1 MSVPTGRSGRL
12 LYLDASA
19 IVKLVVEEPESPALR
34 QALRGRPQRV
44 SSALALVEVN
54 LAAARRTPAPP
65 SERVREVLAGL
76 TLLAVD
82 QSVLEFAAGLH
93 ESRLRALD
101 AIHLAT
107 AQSLG
112 EDLASLLAY
121 DSRLLAAAHDRG
133 LPTEQ
138 PR

>member
-1 MSVPTGRSGRL
+1 MDAL

-44 SSALALVEVN
+44 SSALALVEVH
-54 LAAARRTPAPP
+54 LAAARRTLPPP
-65 SERVREVLAGL
+65 SERVRVVLAGL
-76 TLLAVD
+76 TLIPID
-82 QSVLEFAAGLH
+82 QPVLEYAAGLRD
-93 ESRLRALD
+93 SRLRALD

-107 AQSLG
+107 AHSLG

-121 DSRLLAAAHDRG
+121 DSRLLAAADAQG
-133 LPTEQ
+133 LRTER